1 MIYTN
6 VSNLCQSKG
15 ISIARLERE
24 MGFGNSTIRGW
35 SNSAPTVEKLKAVA
49 DYFGVTVDD
58 LLAEDGNQRGGVNAK
73 ADL

>member
-6 VSNLCQSKG
+6 VSNLCQSRG
-15 ISIARLERE
+15 ISIAKLERE

-35 SNSAPTVEKLKAVA
+35 ANSSPTVEKLKAVA

-58 LLAEDGNQRGGVNAK
+58 LLSENGDVKNGLEN
-73 ADL
+73 

>member
-6 VSNLCQSKG
+6 ISNLCRDKG
-15 ISIARLERE
+15 ISIAKLERE

-35 SNSAPTVEKLKAVA
+35 ANSSPTVEKLKAVA

-58 LLAEDGNQRGGVNAK
+58 LLSDNGTTEAVQ
-73 ADL
+73 